1 MADPRGASRRRRREP
16 RFEVVPMIDVFMIVT
31 LFLMVMAFLP
41 QISEALKAELPSSRA
56 SEKSPPAT
64 VVQILEDGTLQLEGN
79 AIAPEAFEARIRRLR
94 QDKDDLAVVVA
105 ADKRL
110 AFDKVV
116 SVIDRLKASGVQRV
130 GLATSRGGDAT
141 LPRP

>member
-1 MADPRGASRRRRREP
+1 MADPRGPSRRRRRET

-41 QISEALKAELPSSRA
+41 QISEALKAELPSSQS
-56 SEKSPPAT
+56 SEKTPPAT
-64 VVQILEDGTLQLEGN
+64 VVQVLEDGSLRLEGQD
-79 AIAPEAFEARIRRLR
+79 IGPEAFEARIRRLR
-94 QDKDDLAVVVA
+94 QDKSDLAVMVA

-110 AFDKVV
+110 AFERVV

-130 GLATSRGGDAT
+130 GLATSRGDGAGT
-141 LPRP
+141 STP

>member
-1 MADPRGASRRRRREP
+1 MADPRGSSRRRRRET

-41 QISEALKAELPSSRA
+41 QISEALKAELPSSRS
-56 SEKSPPAT
+56 SEKTPPAT
-64 VVQILEDGTLQLEGN
+64 VVQVLEDGSLRLEGQD
-79 AIAPEAFEARIRRLR
+79 IGPEAFETRIRSLR
-94 QDKDDLAVVVA
+94 QDKADLAVVVA

-110 AFDKVV
+110 TFDKVV

-130 GLATSRGGDAT
+130 GLATSRGDGSDGAT
-141 LPRP
+141 P